1 MTRHCSGT
9 RFFVR
14 LRSTHRGGGMSAD
27 GSVDLRRQV
36 QAHLASLQAAGVLFV
51 PRGAAIVRPEVTA
64 PQAAVVAAATVPEPV
79 DPLENR
85 QRELTVLADEVA
97 ACNKCNE

>member
-1 MTRHCSGT
+1 
-9 RFFVR
+9 
-14 LRSTHRGGGMSAD
+14 MSAD

-79 DPLENR
+79 DPL
-85 QRELTVLADEVA
+85 AGGA
-97 ACNKCNE
+97 GACSLRIAGRS